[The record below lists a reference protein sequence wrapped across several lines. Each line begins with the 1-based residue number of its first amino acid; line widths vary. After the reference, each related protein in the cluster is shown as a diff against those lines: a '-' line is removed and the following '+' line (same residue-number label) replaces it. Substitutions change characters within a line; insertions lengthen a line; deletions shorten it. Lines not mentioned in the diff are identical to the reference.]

1 MTDSALTVVVA
12 DDDADIRALVAI
24 SVSKAGLEIVA
35 AVSDGQLA
43 IDAVRH
49 YRPDIAILDVTMP
62 LLTGLE
68 VTVAIRAEP
77 DIAGTRVLLL
87 SAGVGEIANA
97 AGLEAGADDFL
108 GKPFSPKQLTAH
120 LLAFANGGVE

>member
-24 SVSKAGLEIVA
+24 SVSRAGLEIVA

-68 VTVAIRAEP
+68 VTAAIRAEP

>member
-68 VTVAIRAEP
+68 VTAAIRAEP